1 MSETH
6 SSSYQTIAQ
15 ELVLARIQRHDEM
28 RQFFLTMYEQN
39 PLSGNAGKRIN
50 DLLTPFGVLQQRPEF
65 AKFKADI
72 P

>member
-50 DLLTPFGVLQQRPEF
+50 DWLKPFGVLQQRPEF